1 MKKKIFMYKTKHAK
15 TRQQQRGIKN
25 ETVDLLLQY
34 GKKTYK
40 NNGTAVLCFPRCIQT
55 KLVQEHKDIKNL
67 ISAYALITTNENRI
81 ITVGHRYKKSL
92 TH

>member
-1 MKKKIFMYKTKHAK
+1 MYKTKHAE

-55 KLVQEHKDIKNL
+55 KLVQERKDIKNL

>member
-1 MKKKIFMYKTKHAK
+1 MKKKIFMYKTKHAE

-40 NNGTAVLCFPRCIQT
+40 NNGTAVLCFPKKVQT
-55 KLVQEHKDIKNL
+55 QLEQEYKNIKNL
-67 ISAYALITTNENRI
+67 RNAYALITTNENRI

>member
-1 MKKKIFMYKTKHAK
+1 MYKTKHAE

-25 ETVDLLLQY
+25 GTVDLLLQY
-34 GKKTYK
+34 GKKTYR
-40 NNGTAVLCFPRCIQT
+40 NNGTAVLCFPRNIQT
-55 KLVQEHKDIKNL
+55 KLEQEHKSIKNL
-67 ISAYALITTNENRI
+67 KSAYALITTNDNRI

>member
-40 NNGTAVLCFPRCIQT
+40 NDGTAVLCFPSKVKSKIEKEHIQ
-55 KLVQEHKDIKNL
+55 IKNL
-67 ISAYALITTNENRI
+67 KNAYALIQVKQNRI

>member
-1 MKKKIFMYKTKHAK
+1 MHKTKHAE

-25 ETVDLLLQY
+25 ETVDLLLKY

-40 NNGTAVLCFPRCIQT
+40 NNGTAVLYFSRKIQEQ
-55 KLVQEHKDIKNL
+55 LEQEHKSIKNL
-67 ISAYALITTNENRI
+67 KNSYALITTNENRI

>member
-1 MKKKIFMYKTKHAK
+1 MYKTKHAE

-34 GKKTYK
+34 GKKTYR
-40 NNGTAVLCFPRCIQT
+40 NNGTAVLCFPRNIQT
-55 KLVQEHKDIKNL
+55 KLEQEHKGIKNL
-67 ISAYALITTNENRI
+67 KSAYALITTNEKRI

>member
-1 MKKKIFMYKTKHAK
+1 MKKKIFMYKTKHAE

-40 NNGTAVLCFPRCIQT
+40 NN
-55 KLVQEHKDIKNL
+55 
-67 ISAYALITTNENRI
+67 
-81 ITVGHRYKKSL
+81 
-92 TH
+92 

>member
-1 MKKKIFMYKTKHAK
+1 MKKKIFMYKTKHAE

-25 ETVDLLLQY
+25 ETVDLLLQH

-40 NNGTAVLCFPRCIQT
+40 NNGTVVLCFPKKIQAQ
-55 KLVQEHKDIKNL
+55 LEQDHKNIKNL
-67 ISAYALITTNENRI
+67 RNAYALITTNENRI

>member
-1 MKKKIFMYKTKHAK
+1 MYKTKHAE

-34 GKKTYK
+34 GKKTYR
-40 NNGTAVLCFPRCIQT
+40 NNGTAVLCFPRNIQT
-55 KLVQEHKDIKNL
+55 KLEQEHKGIKNL
-67 ISAYALITTNENRI
+67 KSAYTLITTNENRI